1 MLCCLK
7 GHLSWVVQWKAVDW
21 IRVHLTGFMFRSL
34 QEGIRG
40 LCHVFCGVQKALNL
54 STQRLAC
61 PHLESSGLS
70 FIVSCAVFGVESFG
84 FMSIA

>member
-21 IRVHLTGFMFRSL
+21 IRVHLTGFVFRSL

-40 LCHVFCGVQKALNL
+40 LCYFFLWGAESIELKHAKACL
-54 STQRLAC
+54 SLLRKLRLKF
-61 PHLESSGLS
+61 PS
-70 FIVSCAVFGVESFG
+70 FVRSVWG
-84 FMSIA
+84 